1 MWVDDL
7 SVVLGGRA
15 IGWLDGAHD
24 FPRGTVSPIFFE
36 RLGELAS
43 DPFEPFTAGGW
54 HDCTVCQ
61 FAEARDGR
69 NLFVPSGGFL
79 YVAPVLIVHYIAAH
93 SYTPPTEF
101 VRAVEACPDTRSM
114 EYKKL
119 FLANGG
125 RALLR
130 PPA

>member
-43 DPFEPFTAGGW
+43 DPFEPFTAGGLARLHSLPVCRSARW
-54 HDCTVCQ
+54 EKSVCAIRRVSVRRSSSDCPLHRGT
-61 FAEARDGR
+61 
-69 NLFVPSGGFL
+69 L
-79 YVAPVLIVHYIAAH
+79 VHA
-93 SYTPPTEF
+93 T
-101 VRAVEACPDTRSM
+101 D
-114 EYKKL
+114 
-119 FLANGG
+119 
-125 RALLR
+125 
-130 PPA
+130 